1 MINQTIS
8 NFKIIK
14 KLGEGGMGVVYK
26 AEDIKLERPVAI
38 KFLPREIAAQDDVKQ
53 RFKIEA
59 RAAAALNHPNIGTIH
74 QIEEV
79 DEKMFIVME
88 YVDGQELR
96 QLVRMQGTI
105 QIDDAINYAIQIAE
119 GLQAAHKKGVIHRD
133 IKGANIMLTENGQI
147 KIMDF
152 GLAKL
157 SGQSQITKEGL
168 SVGTMAY
175 MSPEQAQGRTVDQ
188 RTDIWSFGVVFYEM
202 LTGQVPF
209 RGDYEQAIL
218 YSIINEELEPI
229 PDLQGGGD
237 QGLQQLV
244 SKALAKDPEDRY
256 REMEEV
262 LIDLRAI
269 IGATMSKDFGRSVVL
284 KESSNIFENIPT
296 MVGRKVHE
304 GLMGDVFDTAAQG
317 QARLLCI
324 TGEPGIGKTT
334 LTEDFL
340 RTLCSKK
347 QLSLIARGRC
357 SERLAGTEAYLPLL
371 EALESMMR
379 NGLADQVGPIM
390 KRLAPTW
397 FFRIAPPQSGDALDV
412 QLAEDARAASQ
423 ERLKRELFAFLHELS
438 RRSPVVFFFDDVHW
452 ADISTVD
459 LLSYLGTRGDDL
471 KMLTIVTYRPSEL
484 LLSEHPFIGV
494 KRELQGRGICEEI
507 ALDFLSQDDIAQ
519 YLDIEFPGHS
529 FPSDLIDFVHAR
541 TEGNPLFLSNVLGY
555 LQNEGAIIDQ
565 DGWQLAR
572 SLTDIED
579 DIPQSI
585 RSMIARKIDQLEE
598 SDRRLL
604 TTAAVQG
611 AEFHAAVVAD
621 AMDTDEV
628 DIEESL
634 ERLQQV
640 HAFVR
645 KVDEEELPDGSLTLR
660 YRFVHALYQ
669 NTLYESLTPAR
680 RTKMNAAVAASLARY
695 YQDDITAVA
704 GELGMLYESARE
716 FAKASDSFVQAATK
730 ATKVYAV
737 HEALELYTRGITCA
751 KKLKDIERERRLLSA
766 EMGLAHVYMA
776 MSRFE
781 DTVKS
786 CERAERAAE
795 AAGMVEERIKAIC
808 VKGDVLFNLKRID
821 EMRSEGERAME
832 LARSVNSKV
841 GMASAESVVA
851 SSGICLGELEE
862 AGPLYEHAIPIL
874 QQAGLPEHTLVSV
887 TIAGARHAWQL
898 ENEEAHRIL
907 KIAIDRGH
915 ESGFGFVIDFGLFM
929 QAMVWGNQGHMGKA
943 FDSLNEANRLAELNQ
958 DAYWLARLPNT
969 FGWLYRELGDQQTS
983 HDLNLSNVKL
993 AIDFGMPEGAA
1004 NAHVNLGID
1013 YLNFEEPERAREH
1026 LEAAQKIFS
1035 EDIWFRWRYNI
1046 RLQATLAQY
1055 WMMKGDLAMARKYAV
1070 ISKEAAQK
1078 HVSKKHLAWA
1088 LKILG
1093 EIALLEDNVGDAQ
1106 KHYDKALRILTNG
1119 SCPTIEWKILK
1130 ARSDLAKKLGDEV
1143 NSDEFRGQARAI
1155 VKNLADSVS
1164 EDKIRTIF
1172 LKSRTVESI

>member
-8 NFKIIK
+8 SFKILK
-14 KLGEGGMGVVYK
+14 KLGEGGMGIVYK
-26 AEDIKLERPVAI
+26 AEDTKLERPVAI
-38 KFLPREIAAQDDVKQ
+38 KFLPREIAAQDDVKK

-59 RAAAALNHPNIGTIH
+59 KAAAALNHPNIATIH
-74 QIEEV
+74 QIEET

-96 QLVRMQGTI
+96 QLVRTQGTI

-119 GLQAAHKKGVIHRD
+119 GLQAAHKKGVVHRD

-157 SGQSQITKEGL
+157 SGQTQVTKEGMT
-168 SVGTMAY
+168 VGTMAY

-256 REMEEV
+256 QEMEEV

-269 IGATMSKDFGRSVVL
+269 IGATMSKDFGQPVDL

-304 GLMGDVFDTAAQG
+304 GMMGDVYASVARG
-317 QARLLCI
+317 HARLLCV

-340 RTLCSKK
+340 RTLHSDK
-347 QLSLIARGRC
+347 QPPLIARGRC

-371 EALESMMR
+371 EALESILR
-379 NGLADQVGPIM
+379 NRQVRHVASTM
-390 KRLAPTW
+390 KQLAPTW
-397 FFRIAPPQSGDALDV
+397 FFRITPAQSGNAADI

-423 ERLKRELFAFLHELS
+423 ERMKRELFTFLRELS
-438 RRSPVVFFFDDVHW
+438 RSTTIVFFFDDVHW

-471 KMLTIVTYRPSEL
+471 KTLTIVTYRPSEL

-494 KRELQGRGICEEI
+494 KQDLQGRGICEEI
-507 ALDFLSQDDIAQ
+507 ALDFLCYDDIAQ

-541 TEGNPLFLSNVLGY
+541 TEGNPLFLANILDY

-565 DGWQLAR
+565 KGWR
-572 SLTDIED
+572 LTQPILHIEEN
-579 DIPQSI
+579 IPQSI
-585 RSMIARKIDQLEE
+585 RSMIARKINKLEE

-604 TTAAVQG
+604 MTAAVQG
-611 AEFHAAVVAD
+611 AKFHAAIVAD
-621 AMDTDEV
+621 AMDADEV

-634 ERLQQV
+634 ERLQQL
-640 HAFVR
+640 HAFVH
-645 KVDEEELPDGSLTLR
+645 KVSEEELPDGSLTLR

-680 RTKMNAAVAASLARY
+680 RTKMNAAVAAALARRY
-695 YQDDITAVA
+695 EGYTTLVA

-716 FAKASDSFVQAATK
+716 FAKASDSFVQAAAK

-737 HEALELYTRGITCA
+737 HEALELYERAVTCA
-751 KKLKDIERERRLLSA
+751 KKLRDIGRASHLLVA
-766 EMGLAHVYMA
+766 EMGLAGVYSSMA
-776 MSRFE
+776 HFE
-781 DTVKS
+781 DAVES
-786 CERAERAAE
+786 CRRAELAAE
-795 AAGMVEERIKAIC
+795 EAGMVEERINAIC
-808 VKGDVLFNLKRID
+808 AKGMILFNLKRID

-832 LARSVNSKV
+832 LARSIDSAV
-841 GMASAESVVA
+841 GMASAEMVLA
-851 SSGICLGELEE
+851 SSGLCLGELEE
-862 AGPLYEHAIPIL
+862 VKPLYEHALPIIKK
-874 QQAGLPEHTLVSV
+874 AGLPEHVLV
-887 TIAGARHAWQL
+887 GLMLGGGRHAWRL
-898 ENEEAHRIL
+898 ENEEALQIL
-907 KIAIDRGH
+907 KITIDRAYELGA
-915 ESGFGFVIDFGLFM
+915 GFVLDGGLFF
-929 QAMVWGNQGHMGKA
+929 QAMVLGNQGQMGKA
-943 FDSLNEANRLAELNQ
+943 FGSLNEANRLAELNQ
-958 DAYWLARLPNT
+958 DGYWLARLPNT
-969 FGWLYRELGDQQTS
+969 FGWLYRELGDQEKS
-983 HDLNLSNVKL
+983 HDHNLRNVGI
-993 AIDFGMPEGAA
+993 AEEFDMPEGAA
-1004 NAHVNLGID
+1004 NAHINLGID
-1013 YLNFEEPERAREH
+1013 YLGFGEPERAYEH
-1026 LEAAQKIFS
+1026 LQAAEKIFG
-1035 EDIWFRWRYNI
+1035 EDLWFRWRYNI
-1046 RLQATLAQY
+1046 RLQAVLGQY
-1055 WMMKGDLAMARKYAV
+1055 WIVKGDLGQARKYAED
-1070 ISKEAAQK
+1070 SEELARK
-1078 HVSKKHLAWA
+1078 HQSKKHRAWA

-1130 ARSDLAKKLGDEV
+1130 ARSDLAKKLGDEAG
-1143 NSDEFRGQARAI
+1143 SEEFRGRARTI
-1155 VKNLADSVS
+1155 VESLADSVT
-1164 EDKIRTIF
+1164 EAKLRTIF
-1172 LKSRTVESI
+1172 LKSRIVESI